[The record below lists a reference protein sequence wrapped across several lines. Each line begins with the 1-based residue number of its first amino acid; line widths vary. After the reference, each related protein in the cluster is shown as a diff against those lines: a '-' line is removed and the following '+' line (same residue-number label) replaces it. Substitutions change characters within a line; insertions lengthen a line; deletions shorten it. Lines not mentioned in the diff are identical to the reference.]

1 MGKVVKG
8 FGVNDMFDCCCIVCM
23 DECKDQFIK
32 GMMII
37 KVMKKDG
44 DYWDGGNIFDLENG
58 KVYKCK
64 MMFEDG
70 GQKFVVCGYI
80 GVLLFGCLQ
89 IWVCQ

>member
-1 MGKVVKG
+1 
-8 FGVNDMFDCCCIVCM
+8 
-23 DECKDQFIK
+23 
-32 GMMII
+32 MMII

-70 GQKFVVCGYI
+70 G
-80 GVLLFGCLQ
+80 
-89 IWVCQ
+89 